1 MMQKEINIPKSLQ
14 ELHGKRTSLFSLI
27 LVYFS
32 SLTISLIV
40 TYYALPK
47 NFPIWKTILFV
58 VAIMDIG
65 GGVIANFTNS
75 TNQYYQNKSN
85 LRIIFISL
93 HVIHP
98 ILFIILFP
106 TESTLFIF
114 MGVYTL
120 FSCFILNMIRVRET
134 QRLIAV
140 FLLTVGTII
149 IFAIPCNINFLRL
162 LPILFFLKLILG
174 FSVNHFTTIEKPNS
188 RT

>member
-1 MMQKEINIPKSLQ
+1 MQKEINIPKSLQ
-14 ELHGKRTSLFSLI
+14 ELHGKRTSVFSLF

-40 TYYALPK
+40 SYYTIPK
-47 NFPIWKTILFV
+47 NFPVWKTILFV
-58 VAIMDIG
+58 IAIMDIA

-75 TNQYYQNKSN
+75 TNKYYHDKSN
-85 LRIIFISL
+85 LRILFICM
-93 HVIHP
+93 HIIHP
-98 ILFIILFP
+98 ILFILLFP

-120 FSCFILNMIRVRET
+120 LSCFILNLIRFRET

-140 FLLTVGTII
+140 FLIAFGVTI
-149 IFAIPCNINFLRL
+149 IFAIPCDINFLRL

-174 FSVNHFTTIEKPNS
+174 FSVKHFTNTDQI
-188 RT
+188 